1 MKIIL
6 SIILSIFLTSCTWPI
21 KPEPVIEPAKVIKI
35 DKAVLLTCDLLKE
48 DVILATFPDILVAY
62 SDIAT
67 KYADCAGKQNNS
79 IKLLKEFGNIK

>member
-6 SIILSIFLTSCTWPI
+6 SIILSIFLTSCTWQT
-21 KPEPVIEPAKVIKI
+21 KPEPVIEPTKVVKI
-35 DKAVLLTCDLLKE
+35 DKAILLPCDLLKE

>member
-6 SIILSIFLTSCTWPI
+6 SIILSIFLTSCSWPT
-21 KPEPVIEPAKVIKI
+21 KPEPVIEPAKVVKI
-35 DKAVLLTCDLLKE
+35 DKAALLSCDLLKE

-67 KYADCAGKQNNS
+67 KYADCANKQNSS